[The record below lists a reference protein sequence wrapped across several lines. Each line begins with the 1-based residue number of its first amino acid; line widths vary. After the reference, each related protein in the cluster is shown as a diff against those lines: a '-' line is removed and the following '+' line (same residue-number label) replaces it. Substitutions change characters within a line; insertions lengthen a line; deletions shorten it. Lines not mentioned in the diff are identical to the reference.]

1 MSNGEM
7 MTESEYMKPQWTKM
21 PDASKRHVFAT
32 YRDYCI
38 HRDDTGAWDVGQRN
52 LALYKRLRSRP
63 REAWRDGQC
72 PFGHVSVDEVQ
83 VSVCICTFICM
94 YVCMYVYMYVY
105 MYVCACVFIGHHCSG
120 ARLGAVCM
128 WEPAPTL
135 VTFRGH
141 DATSDSWV
149 S

>member
-7 MTESEYMKPQWTKM
+7 MTESEYMKPQWTKL
-21 PDASKRHVFAT
+21 PDASKRHVIVT
-32 YRDYCI
+32 YRAYCI

-83 VSVCICTFICM
+83 DITAVELALVL
-94 YVCMYVYMYVY
+94 
-105 MYVCACVFIGHHCSG
+105 CACGNQPQNLSLFGDTTQQVTPG
-120 ARLGAVCM
+120 
-128 WEPAPTL
+128 L
-135 VTFRGH
+135 V
-141 DATSDSWV
+141 AL
-149 S
+149 

>member
-32 YRDYCI
+32 YRAYCI

-52 LALYKRLRSRP
+52 LALYQRLRSRP

-83 VSVCICTFICM
+83 VSV
-94 YVCMYVYMYVY
+94 
-105 MYVCACVFIGHHCSG
+105 
-120 ARLGAVCM
+120 
-128 WEPAPTL
+128 
-135 VTFRGH
+135 
-141 DATSDSWV
+141 
-149 S
+149 